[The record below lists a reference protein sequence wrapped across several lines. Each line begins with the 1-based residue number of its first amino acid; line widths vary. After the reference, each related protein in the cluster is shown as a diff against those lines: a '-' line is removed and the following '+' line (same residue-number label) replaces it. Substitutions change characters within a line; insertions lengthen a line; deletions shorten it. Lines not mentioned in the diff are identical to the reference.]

1 MTSIG
6 ICLPVGPRAHHKQ
19 YLDEALDSIAHQTQK
34 PNSVQFVDDMANL
47 DEAFIRRHFNNE
59 IPFEIWK
66 APWRMGVA
74 HAFNCG
80 VALSGI
86 RNDAVVM
93 MGADDTL
100 EPDCIEECAKAYE
113 RNPFKTESYFWMGL
127 RYMDTGEQ
135 QFLPCNAAMV
145 TLPQWVRSGGFQP
158 ESAVGAPDTM
168 LISVMLTYREA
179 GRLVCINEQKPLYNY
194 RRHELTDTAEHREY
208 YTSISQVRDIITR
221 TWQPPQWERYQ

>member
-1 MTSIG
+1 MASIG
-6 ICLPVGPRAHHKQ
+6 ICLPVGPRAYHKQ
-19 YLDEALDSIAHQTQK
+19 YLDEALDSIAHQTRK

-47 DEAFIRRHFNNE
+47 DESFIRRHFNNQ

-80 VALSGI
+80 VSISGLH
-86 RNDAVVM
+86 NDAVVM

-100 EPDCIEECAKAYE
+100 EPDCIDECEKAYD
-113 RNPFKTESYFWMGL
+113 RSPLKRESYYWMGV

-135 QFLPCNAAMV
+135 QFVPCGAAMV
-145 TLPQWVRSGGFQP
+145 TRTQWIMSGGFPP
-158 ESAVGAPDTM
+158 ESSVSASDTM
-168 LISVMLTYREA
+168 LISIMMVHKES
-179 GRLVCINEQKPLYNY
+179 GRMVCINDQKPLYNY

-208 YTSISQVRDIITR
+208 YTSIVQVRDILIR
-221 TWQPPQWERYQ
+221 SWQAPQWERFK